1 MAKTNGTMKITRV
14 HAPSLNGDY
23 VIEAADEA
31 TGQRYRFCADRHGV
45 SAVLRANRPPPAMAR
60 IARMV
65 VRQAH

>member
-1 MAKTNGTMKITRV
+1 VKITRV

-31 TGQRYRFCADRHGV
+31 TGQRYRFCADQHGV
-45 SAVLRANRPPPAMAR
+45 SVVFRQQGHSWVEIDPTPALSR

-65 VRQAH
+65 VRQTR